1 MIRACLLNER
11 TSMREYIGD
20 LKAMAS
26 EKVWFEEP
34 ATVLRVAD
42 VPELKHEPNTK
53 LRMHTFDEAKLLT
66 SKTSR
71 LRDTSVSG
79 QQLWPVP
86 LIASD

>member
-20 LKAMAS
+20 LRAMAS
-26 EKVWFEEP
+26 EKIWFEEP
-34 ATVLRVAD
+34 VSVLRVAD

-71 LRDTSVSG
+71 LRDISVSG
-79 QQLWPVP
+79 Q
-86 LIASD
+86 